1 MVISRLIEAHDSVLV
16 VIDVQSA
23 FTERLSPKLQDSLV
37 EKVCSLVD
45 VASELNVPLVVTAE
59 DMPNLGG
66 VAPALAESLPL
77 GTKVHNKMVFNLTGE
92 PQILEA
98 IRETGRGTAVLVGLE
113 TDVCVAQSALGLL
126 QEGFDVV
133 AVADACGSP
142 GTGHDFG
149 LERMKEAGVVVT
161 SAKTVFFEWVRTVE
175 GAKEQR
181 ARLPGIEALSP
192 PVNRIPA
199 SA

>member
-1 MVISRLIEAHDSVLV
+1 MV
-16 VIDVQSA
+16 VIDVQTA
-23 FTERLSPKLQDSLV
+23 FTERLSPKQQESLV
-37 EKVCSLVD
+37 NKTCSLVD
-45 VASELNVPLVVTAE
+45 VASELKVPVVVTAE

-66 VAPALAESLPL
+66 VVPALAESLPP
-77 GTKVHNKMVFNLTGE
+77 GTEVHNKMVFNLCGE
-92 PQILEA
+92 PVILEA
-98 IRETGRGTAVLVGLE
+98 VRKMGRNTAVLVGLE

-149 LERMKEAGVVVT
+149 LERMKGAGVVVT
-161 SAKTVFFEWVRTVE
+161 SAKTVQFEWVRTVE

-181 ARLPGIEALSP
+181 AR
-192 PVNRIPA
+192 VTRNRSSIGAGDPNRGPCLTYVFR
-199 SA
+199 